1 MSTSTAEQHTRSM
14 DLPVEGMTCGSCAAR
29 VQRTLSRQPGVADAQ
44 VNYGTGKAR
53 LVVDRD
59 VDLPGL
65 QAAVAKTGYDL
76 VVPPEPE
83 DDHGP
88 TEHTLQVEGMTCGS
102 CSARVQ
108 RALGKQP
115 GVTDAQVNFA
125 TGLATV
131 RSEGPVDLPAWTKAI
146 ESAGYEVT
154 DASFG
159 APGANGAD
167 TSTSSDRS
175 APAAAER
182 AERAEAQE
190 RAHRRL
196 WGRRLALVALPA
208 LYLVG
213 IMIVELTLDPMVMM
227 RPVVAW
233 SMFAVATPVQFYIG
247 WPFLR
252 EAVKRARH
260 LTANMD
266 TLIAIGT
273 MAAYLYSTGQLLAG
287 GHELYYEAQVVIIAF
302 IVLGR
307 YLEARAKGNAGR
319 AIRSLLELG
328 AKEARVV
335 RDGTEQLVPIEQVR
349 LGDILKVRPGEKI
362 PVDGEVIDGASA
374 VDESMLTGESAPV
387 DKVVGSTL
395 AGATIN
401 TSGVLSMRATAVGGD
416 TALANIV
423 RMVQDA
429 QAGKSGMQRLA
440 DRVSAVFVP
449 TVLALSL
456 VTFAA
461 WSLIGGD
468 TGQAVLASV
477 AVLIIA
483 CPCALGLATP
493 MATMTGT
500 GRGAQLGILIK
511 SVEVL
516 ERTRDIDTVVF
527 DKTGTLTKG
536 EMTLTDLVADDAD
549 EITLLRLAGAV
560 EADSEHPIGRAL
572 AEGARERTRA
582 ELPTVERFAS
592 EPGRGVAADVEG
604 QRVLVGRRTFLADAQ
619 MVLSEALEDAAGRFE
634 AQGRTAVFAGWDGR
648 VRGVLAVA
656 DTLKDGAAEAVAQ
669 LHALGLQV
677 AMITGDNR
685 RTAQAIADQ
694 VGIDRV
700 LAEVLPEDKQA
711 EVARLQTEGHVVAMV
726 GDGVNDA
733 PALVQAD
740 LGIAIGTGTDV
751 AIESSD
757 LTLMRGELAGVA
769 MAIALS
775 RRTHRTITQNL
786 FWAFAYN
793 TAALPIAALGLLNPM
808 IAGAA
813 MAFSSVSVVTNSLRL
828 RRFGTTSLP

>member
-1 MSTSTAEQHTRSM
+1 MASTTSARTGTDAARPLE
-14 DLPVEGMTCGSCAAR
+14 LPVEGMTCGSCAAR
-29 VQRTLSRQPGVADAQ
+29 VQRTLAKQPGVSSAE
-44 VNYGTGKAR
+44 VNYGTGSAR
-53 LVVDRD
+53 VVLDGAAD
-59 VDLPGL
+59 VSQL
-65 QAAVAKTGYDL
+65 QAAVAKTGYELLLPERSTGRTDQPTGAGDT
-76 VVPPEPE
+76 PP
-83 DDHGP
+83 DAASGP
-88 TEHTLQVEGMTCGS
+88 SAEERAQRADREETEH
-102 CSARVQ
+102 
-108 RALGKQP
+108 
-115 GVTDAQVNFA
+115 
-125 TGLATV
+125 
-131 RSEGPVDLPAWTKAI
+131 
-146 ESAGYEVT
+146 
-154 DASFG
+154 
-159 APGANGAD
+159 
-167 TSTSSDRS
+167 
-175 APAAAER
+175 
-182 AERAEAQE
+182 
-190 RAHRRL
+190 RRR
-196 WGRRLALVALPA
+196 WGRRLALVTPPA
-208 LYLVG
+208 VFLLGV
-213 IMIVELTLDPMVMM
+213 MLVELTLDPMVMM
-227 RPVVAW
+227 RPAVAW

-252 EAVKRARH
+252 EAARRARH

-266 TLIAIGT
+266 TLIAMGT
-273 MAAYLYSTGQLLAG
+273 MAAYLYSTGQLLTG

-328 AKEARVV
+328 AKQARVV
-335 RDGTEQLVPIEQVR
+335 RDGDEQLVPIDEVR
-349 LGDILKVRPGEKI
+349 LGDTIKVRPGEKI
-362 PVDGEVIDGASA
+362 PVDGEVVDGASA

-387 DKVVGSTL
+387 DKTIGSTL

-401 TSGVLSMRATAVGGD
+401 TSGALTMRATAVGGD

-449 TVLALSL
+449 AVIGIAI
-456 VTFAA
+456 VTFIA

-500 GRGAQLGILIK
+500 GRGAQLGILIR
-511 SVEVL
+511 SMDVL
-516 ERTRDIDTVVF
+516 ERTREIHTVVF
-527 DKTGTLTKG
+527 DKTGTLTRG
-536 EMTLTDLVADDAD
+536 EMTLTDVVTDTADDD
-549 EITLLRLAGAV
+549 EKLLLRLAGAV
-560 EADSEHPIGRAL
+560 EADSEHPIGQAI
-572 AEGARERTRA
+572 ADAARERTGA
-582 ELPTVERFAS
+582 LLPSVQAFEAVAGKGVHARVD
-592 EPGRGVAADVEG
+592 GREVV
-604 QRVLVGRRTFLADAQ
+604 VGRRSLMSELGLTLSSELARAT
-619 MVLSEALEDAAGRFE
+619 SALED
-634 AQGRTAVFAGWDGR
+634 QGRTTILVGWDGR
-648 VRGVLAVA
+648 VRGAVAVA
-656 DTLKDGAAEAVAQ
+656 DTLKDGARDAIDQ

-677 AMITGDNR
+677 AMITGDNP

-711 EVARLQTEGHVVAMV
+711 EVARLQAEGQVVAMV

-757 LTLMRGELAGVA
+757 LTLMRGDLAGVA
-769 MAIALS
+769 TAIALS

-786 FWAFAYN
+786 FWAFVYN

-813 MAFSSVSVVTNSLRL
+813 MAFSSVSVVANSLRL
-828 RRFGTTSLP
+828 RRFGDTTAP